1 MLNRENDFNDKVK
14 SKLKEIK
21 EYLKIN
27 YNVRCDWTVLIGSQN
42 YDLDKND
49 NDYNSDID
57 VKVVYHPTVFEMV
70 SNIVRPKCETLN
82 TPYGLATVLD
92 GRVFL
97 ESLNNSNPSVL
108 ELMFSKHVLCDE
120 CYDEL
125 KPVVLQ
131 MCKENVY
138 KLLCS
143 HLGVINGN
151 IVELKKAKTI
161 NNKTYAL
168 ILRELFVV
176 KGVLD
181 GYDYDKLLEWK
192 KCKNGV
198 LESVDDENWK
208 RARSIKFS
216 NETFP
221 FEETISKLEKE
232 YFYLKDYDKTL
243 MNKEL
248 YNYYKS
254 ENLTLPSYEKVK
266 RKYAMFLEKKIRG
279 ERND

>member
-1 MLNRENDFNDKVK
+1 
-14 SKLKEIK
+14 
-21 EYLKIN
+21 
-27 YNVRCDWTVLIGSQN
+27 
-42 YDLDKND
+42 
-49 NDYNSDID
+49 
-57 VKVVYHPTVFEMV
+57 
-70 SNIVRPKCETLN
+70 
-82 TPYGLATVLD
+82 
-92 GRVFL
+92 
-97 ESLNNSNPSVL
+97 
-108 ELMFSKHVLCDE
+108 
-120 CYDEL
+120 
-125 KPVVLQ
+125 

-138 KLLCS
+138 TLLCS

-151 IVELKKAKTI
+151 IVELKKAKAI